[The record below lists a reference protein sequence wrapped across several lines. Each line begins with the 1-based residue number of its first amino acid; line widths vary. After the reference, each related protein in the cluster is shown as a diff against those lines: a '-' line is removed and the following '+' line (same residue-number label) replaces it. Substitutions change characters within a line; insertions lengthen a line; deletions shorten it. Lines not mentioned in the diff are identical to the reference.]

1 MIVASCGSIYLL
13 LTNKYFKWKKKVTK
27 GSANIADSRK
37 AITQSRKLCTELQ
50 KCGAEENGGM
60 RFAVFQKKIGDV
72 QQKLSELLLMIP
84 KPKLYITN
92 YRKLAQALVRL
103 REEKVLIG
111 SAWLIVKCCMFVFI
125 FTEKDFTKG
134 GFWRLI
140 NNPELEDDDD
150 FIKKDEK

>member
-1 MIVASCGSIYLL
+1 MKWEKKITTEQASVAE
-13 LTNKYFKWKKKVTK
+13 
-27 GSANIADSRK
+27 SRK
-37 AITQSRKLCTELQ
+37 VITQSRKLCTDLE
-50 KCGAEENGGM
+50 KCRAEENGGV
-60 RFAVFQKKIGDV
+60 RFSVFQKKIAELK
-72 QQKLSELLLMIP
+72 QKLNNLLQMLP

-92 YRKLAQALVRL
+92 YRKLAQALARL

-140 NNPELEDDDD
+140 NNTEPENDDE
-150 FIKKDEK
+150 FIKKDKK

>member
-1 MIVASCGSIYLL
+1 M
-13 LTNKYFKWKKKVTK
+13 KWKKKITTEQASV
-27 GSANIADSRK
+27 AESRK
-37 AITQSRKLCTELQ
+37 VITQSRKLCTDLE
-50 KCGAEENGGM
+50 KCGAEENGGV
-60 RFAVFQKKIGDV
+60 RFSVFQKKIAELK
-72 QQKLSELLLMIP
+72 QKLNDLLLMLP

-92 YRKLAQALVRL
+92 YRKLAQALARL

-140 NNPELEDDDD
+140 NNSEPENDEE
-150 FIKKDEK
+150 FIKKDKK